1 MLMNRYFLFPLLLL
15 LVAVAT
21 HCKKKDFNIA
31 GAKLQAQISL
41 SSPDSTRPLI
51 LAWVEG
57 ENGVNGFSGVSN
69 AGTTDSLR
77 IRYTAEIN
85 QGTDRLVFFTPSQ
98 TLPAGTA
105 ITDSLFLTFFS
116 SAKFERKDAGKAYL
130 LFAFRSNSYQ
140 SETNVAGTTVPFRIT
155 NVARSDDP
163 ISGSPVVKC
172 RISYNLPVTRMGQ
185 EGFRIGGSAVV
196 EFRKP

>member
-1 MLMNRYFLFPLLLL
+1 MNRLLLFSLLLL
-15 LVAVAT
+15 SAGVVSN
-21 HCKKKDFNIA
+21 CQQRDFDIA

-57 ENGVNGFSGVSN
+57 ENGTNGFSGVSN
-69 AGTTDSLR
+69 AGTTDSIR
-77 IRYTAEIN
+77 IRYTAEIS
-85 QGTDRLVFFTPSQ
+85 QGTDRLVFFTPLQ
-98 TLPAGTA
+98 TLPAGTV

-116 SAKFERKDAGKAYL
+116 GAKFNRKDTGKGYL
-130 LFAFRSNSYQ
+130 LFGYRGNTYQ
-140 SETNVAGTTVPFRIT
+140 SESNVAGTSVPFTIT
-155 NVARSDDP
+155 NVSRSNDP

-172 RISYNLPVTRMGQ
+172 RISYNLPVTRQGQ
-185 EGFRIGGSAVV
+185 TGFRMGGNAVV